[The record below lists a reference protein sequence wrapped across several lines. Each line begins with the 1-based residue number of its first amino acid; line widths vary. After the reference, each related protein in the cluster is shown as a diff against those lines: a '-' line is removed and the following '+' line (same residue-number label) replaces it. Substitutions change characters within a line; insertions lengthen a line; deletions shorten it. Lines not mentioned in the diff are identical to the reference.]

1 MAIVK
6 GDRIGESRRLNSR
19 SIDAQTFYAH
29 MVSVVPDDFGR
40 FRLSAAHIF
49 VRMYPRREPTPRDL
63 KRVERMLSELGGGDA
78 PLWKTWHVDGVTFA
92 EFHNFEATGNQ
103 YHRTPEPPWSKHEH
117 NGRCAKVAIARMR
130 EWGDSEGAQEL
141 SNWLNN
147 LKVSGAERG
156 KQRNPNT
163 TRTRPEHSSPPSP
176 PFPSSVLSEQRNDK
190 RTSASGDA
198 GGLDL
203 SLFPEPV
210 TGTTT
215 APGPADGHDALT
227 AADYVPAQVL
237 ADAAVSEPARLVL
250 DGWRER
256 TGTKLRSAKVEAEV
270 LARIRKRLREG
281 FSVADLLACVEHA
294 LTDEWY
300 SAKGYA
306 KQPEV
311 IWRDAGRVNGILE
324 RMSGPKARAQPRSR
338 PGMLDGEALLAMA
351 EEMGKAAKSR
361 EEGGN
366 AA

>member
-1 MAIVK
+1 
-6 GDRIGESRRLNSR
+6 
-19 SIDAQTFYAH
+19 
-29 MVSVVPDDFGR
+29 
-40 FRLSAAHIF
+40 
-49 VRMYPRREPTPRDL
+49 
-63 KRVERMLSELGGGDA
+63 
-78 PLWKTWHVDGVTFA
+78 LWQTWHVDGVTFA

-130 EWGDSEGAQEL
+130 EWGDAEGAREL
-141 SNWLNN
+141 SNRLNN
-147 LKVSGAERG
+147 LKASGGERG
-156 KQRNPNT
+156 KQRGPNT
-163 TRTRPEHSSPPSP
+163 TRTRPEHPSPPSP
-176 PFPSSVLSEQRNDK
+176 PSPSSVLSEQRNNK
-190 RTSASGDA
+190 QTSASGDA
-198 GGLDL
+198 GGLDVAP
-203 SLFPEPV
+203 SLEPV

-215 APGPADGHDALT
+215 APEPANGNGALT
-227 AADYVPAQVL
+227 LPGYVPAQVL
-237 ADAAVSEPARLVL
+237 AEAAASEPARLVL

-311 IWRDAGRVNGILE
+311 FWRDASRVNGILE
-324 RMSGPKARAQPRSR
+324 KRAAPKPVQPARGAGDQAAQAERLR
-338 PGMLDGEALLAMA
+338 AWAEKVDA
-351 EEMGKAAKSR
+351 EEAAKAA
-361 EEGGN
+361 GGSN